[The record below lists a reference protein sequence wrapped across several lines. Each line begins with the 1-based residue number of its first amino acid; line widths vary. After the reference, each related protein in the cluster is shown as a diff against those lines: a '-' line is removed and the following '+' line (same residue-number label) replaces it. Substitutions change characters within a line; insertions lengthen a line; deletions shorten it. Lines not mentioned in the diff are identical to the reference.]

1 MSWRSRVSHS
11 RPGLKVGLDESLPD
25 RNPEEKEMEQKL
37 AHYEM
42 KGQTAVVTID
52 HPPMNALDLA
62 TKEAIGEVFRELD
75 ERRQEIRAVVL
86 HGAGEK
92 AFAAGADIKTFLEL
106 NRDSAKRR
114 LSRSHQIYAM
124 VENFEWPVIAAI
136 HGFCLGA
143 GLELALCCDIRC
155 AEQTA
160 KLGFPEVNLSVF
172 PGNGGIWRSLHHIPL
187 GKLKELVF
195 TGEAIDATEAFR
207 LGLIERVVP
216 PGQVMEAA
224 LELAAKI
231 VEKGLLGVAAGKKVI
246 NGARDLS
253 LQKGLELES
262 DLWANL
268 TTTEDMKEGARA
280 FIEKRKPQYR
290 CR

>member
-1 MSWRSRVSHS
+1 
-11 RPGLKVGLDESLPD
+11 
-25 RNPEEKEMEQKL
+25 MEQKL
-37 AHYEM
+37 AYYEV
-42 KGQTAVVTID
+42 KEQTAIVTID
-52 HPPMNALDLA
+52 HPPINALDVA
-62 TKEAIGEVFRELD
+62 TKEAVGEVFREID
-75 ERRQEIRAVVL
+75 GRKQEIRAVIL

-106 NRDSAKRR
+106 NPDSAKKR

-155 AEQTA
+155 AEETA

-172 PGNGGIWRSLHHIPL
+172 PGNGGIWRSLHHVPL

-195 TGEAIDATEAFR
+195 TGEAIPAAEAFR
-207 LGLIERVVP
+207 LGLVERVVP
-216 PGQVMEAA
+216 PGRAMEAA
-224 LELAAKI
+224 LELAARI
-231 VEKGLLGVAAGKKVI
+231 IERGPLGVAAGKKVI

-253 LQKGLELES
+253 LKQGLKLES
-262 DLWANL
+262 NLWANL

-280 FIEKRKPQYR
+280 FIEKRKPRYR

>member
-1 MSWRSRVSHS
+1 
-11 RPGLKVGLDESLPD
+11 
-25 RNPEEKEMEQKL
+25 MEQKL
-37 AHYEM
+37 AYYEM
-42 KGQTAVVTID
+42 KDQTAIVTID
-52 HPPMNALDLA
+52 HPPMNALDVD
-62 TKEAIGEVFRELD
+62 TKEAIGETFRELD
-75 ERRQEIRAVVL
+75 GRGQEIRAVIL
-86 HGAGEK
+86 RGAGEK

-106 NRDSAKRR
+106 NPDSAKRR

-124 VENFEWPVIAAI
+124 IEDFKWPVIAAI

-155 AEQTA
+155 AEETA
-160 KLGFPEVNLSVF
+160 RLGFPEVNLSVF

-195 TGEAIDATEAFR
+195 TGEAMGATEAFR
-207 LGLIERVVP
+207 LGLIERIVP
-216 PGQVMEAA
+216 PGQVMGAA

-231 VEKGLLGVAAGKKVI
+231 VEKGPLGVAAGKKVI
-246 NGARDLS
+246 NQARDLS
-253 LQKGLELES
+253 LQQGLELES
-262 DLWANL
+262 GLWANL